1 MADGKTTTRVDEMN
15 AHLHVLQLVFLQ
27 LVFLQ
32 LVFFLY
38 QHYLN
43 GRWGAHLHV
52 LQLQLQ

>member
-15 AHLHVLQLVFLQ
+15 AHLHVLQ